1 MRKSPIR
8 QRQMTICD
16 KEKEIYDQVKVHKK
30 KTGKLEPF
38 VFFDLFDH
46 SKQCGYVYAHKIS

>member
-1 MRKSPIR
+1 
-8 QRQMTICD
+8 MTIYD
-16 KEKEIYDQVKVHKK
+16 KEKEIYDQVTVH

-46 SKQCGYVYAHKIS
+46 SKQYGYVYAH